1 MHRRAQTFVRLA
13 GSFSKVLFLLGVL
26 FVVTKVHI
34 PSTSSYFLSSVN
46 SNNNQI
52 QLKADWTP
60 PPVPQLRSPL
70 NNIVMNSANL
80 KQAWT
85 FVIDDRGSN
94 PVTYYYES
102 CAVDPR
108 LYPGHICPA
117 GRVRYTATYTNA
129 QMQLLEGEKRIVKNA
144 GGAPDGIFWWRV
156 KAVDTLGNESA
167 WSDVWKLTLDS
178 TKPAKPKINTI
189 YKGHNQSTW
198 KELGCGGVTND
209 TQITVVWNQSTDPN
223 IDYYW
228 FGTKS
233 NPKHAKV
240 YHPVVQYR
248 GNMTPGNNP
257 YYYTIIAVDKAG
269 NESVISEQ
277 CGLTLD
283 TSAPATVSLSITGSY
298 TKTLSEKV
306 ENGGFESGL
315 NGWETA
321 DTVETVSDDSIGQPS
336 GSPDLVITPF
346 AGSSMAKVG
355 NWQYAGDNG
364 NMVWENR
371 LMQSISG
378 GAKSLS
384 LHYNYVSKD
393 YAADNP
399 GFFIRLNGNE
409 VFETD
414 YDDLSAPKDGDYHA
428 TGWKQFYYDL
438 SDYADTENVNLAV
451 YAGNTLDDQRQ
462 SLAYVDE
469 VTTYFLTAPEHA
481 VYTLTGSDAGS
492 GISHYRY
499 KIGGGE
505 WQTTDST
512 FQVKEHGN
520 HWIEYYAVDKA
531 GNESPVY
538 RVYVITDTQ
547 GPGVPIGLTVVKKG
561 ANFVSLNWTAPGN
574 DGYTGRAARYDIR
587 YSLSPITDE
596 GTFETAT
603 PAAKMPVPQTAGETD
618 NVEILGLNPDTL
630 YYFAV
635 RAADEAPNWSAIAT
649 VSDRTDEIEPGETVT
664 YGDIIINELMW
675 MGSSV
680 SQADEWIELRNMTDR
695 DINLKDFKIEKYDGS
710 EYDPMITLPDKIIP
724 AKGYFLISNF
734 APGSEDSQLKSGVVA
749 DYVTTAVDLNAG
761 HLQLQLIDAHDNPV
775 DEAWDYAFDLSD
787 GEGEGLHDN
796 ASLKYYSMERTSVPG
811 DGTDPLSWYTC
822 IDEDSKTDFF
832 TAGTAGS
839 DVRGTPG
846 YENRSENE
854 PYSRIRLVSSPT
866 PTATSTPSAK
876 LILSEGDDS
885 ATIKIENIG
894 GFTELVYI
902 LENRAT
908 GKAIADN
915 SASPEK
921 LTGQDVFEASGII
934 LETCSGGVCT
944 KMTDTENLRLEVAL
958 TDKEGKEIR
967 IESGL

>member
-1 MHRRAQTFVRLA
+1 
-13 GSFSKVLFLLGVL
+13 
-26 FVVTKVHI
+26 
-34 PSTSSYFLSSVN
+34 
-46 SNNNQI
+46 
-52 QLKADWTP
+52 
-60 PPVPQLRSPL
+60 
-70 NNIVMNSANL
+70 
-80 KQAWT
+80 
-85 FVIDDRGSN
+85 
-94 PVTYYYES
+94 
-102 CAVDPR
+102 VD
-108 LYPGHICPA
+108 
-117 GRVRYTATYTNA
+117 
-129 QMQLLEGEKRIVKNA
+129 
-144 GGAPDGIFWWRV
+144 
-156 KAVDTLGNESA
+156 
-167 WSDVWKLTLDS
+167 
-178 TKPAKPKINTI
+178 
-189 YKGHNQSTW
+189 
-198 KELGCGGVTND
+198 
-209 TQITVVWNQSTDPN
+209 
-223 IDYYW
+223 
-228 FGTKS
+228 
-233 NPKHAKV
+233 
-240 YHPVVQYR
+240 
-248 GNMTPGNNP
+248 
-257 YYYTIIAVDKAG
+257 
-269 NESVISEQ
+269 
-277 CGLTLD
+277 
-283 TSAPATVSLSITGSY
+283 
-298 TKTLSEKV
+298 
-306 ENGGFESGL
+306 NGGFESGL

-321 DTVETVSDDSIGQPS
+321 GTVETASGDSIGQPS

-346 AGSSMAKVG
+346 AGNSMAKIG
-355 NWQYAGDNG
+355 NWQYAGDSG

-371 LMQSISG
+371 LMQSIPG

-384 LHYNYVSKD
+384 LHYNYVSND

-414 YDDLSAPKDGDYHA
+414 YDDLSDSYDGDFHE
-428 TGWKQFYYDL
+428 TGWNRFYYDL
-438 SDYADTENVNLAV
+438 SGYGDAENVNLAV
-451 YAGNTLDDQRQ
+451 YAGNTLDDKRQ

-492 GISHYRY
+492 GIGHYRY

-520 HWIEYYAVDKA
+520 HWIEYFAVDKA
-531 GNESPVY
+531 GNESAVY
-538 RVYVITDTQ
+538 RVHVITDTH
-547 GPGVPIGLTVVKKG
+547 GPGMPTGLTVVKKG
-561 ANFVSLNWTAPGN
+561 TNFVSLSWTAPGN
-574 DGYTGRAARYDIR
+574 DGYMGRAARYDIR

-596 GTFETAT
+596 DKFEVAT

-695 DINLKDFKIEKYDGS
+695 DINLNEFKIEKYDGS

-734 APGSEDSQLKSGVVA
+734 APGSEDSQLKSDVVA

-811 DGTDPLSWYTC
+811 DGTDPMSWYTC
-822 IDEDSKTDFF
+822 IDEDSKTYFF
-832 TAGTAGS
+832 TAGTTGS

-846 YENRSENE
+846 KENRSENE
-854 PYSRIRLVSSPT
+854 PYSKRLVPSPT

-876 LILSEGDDS
+876 LILSEGNDS
-885 ATIKIENIG
+885 VTIKVEKIAE
-894 GFTELVYI
+894 FTELVYL
-902 LENRAT
+902 LENKAT

-915 SASPEK
+915 SASPEI

-934 LETCSGGVCT
+934 LETCSDGVCT